1 MRKQVADFLLSGVVF
16 CAVRFAD
23 LALWTDLETGL
34 VKGGHV
40 WLRYA
45 ALFVW
50 VLAALATGH
59 NSAGPA
65 ALLAAPLSRKSAV
78 ALSVP
83 AFAAGTLYL
92 AQGVLDLLAG
102 GILRGALHILCALWL
117 EVLAQRW
124 LAAGLRRKAEA
135 PPPAWLGVAGSL
147 TFAVGVLASFM
158 TNGSSWHR
166 TIPTSAAWQ
175 QLAALLLLAAL
186 LRAVCLPETASPR
199 AVGRY
204 GLLAALLCAAWQLP
218 RCVLLPAGPGDWGL
232 VALGVLGGV
241 CALVW
246 ADPAPRAKGA
256 HAPD

>member
-83 AFAAGTLYL
+83 AFAAG
-92 AQGVLDLLAG
+92 AGVTHSQPFFSASSMNRFG
-102 GILRGALHILCALWL
+102 FSTSNA
-117 EVLAQRW
+117 
-124 LAAGLRRKAEA
+124 RRKIRA
-135 PPPAWLGVAGSL
+135 P
-147 TFAVGVLASFM
+147 
-158 TNGSSWHR
+158 
-166 TIPTSAAWQ
+166 
-175 QLAALLLLAAL
+175 
-186 LRAVCLPETASPR
+186 
-199 AVGRY
+199 
-204 GLLAALLCAAWQLP
+204 
-218 RCVLLPAGPGDWGL
+218 
-232 VALGVLGGV
+232 
-241 CALVW
+241 
-246 ADPAPRAKGA
+246 
-256 HAPD
+256 

>member
-16 CAVRFAD
+16 CAVRFVD

-124 LAAGLRRKAEA
+124 LAAGLRRKTCAGSCLRRGTKA
-135 PPPAWLGVAGSL
+135 PPHAAAGE
-147 TFAVGVLASFM
+147 G
-158 TNGSSWHR
+158 R
-166 TIPTSAAWQ
+166 KAAD
-175 QLAALLLLAAL
+175 
-186 LRAVCLPETASPR
+186 PETG
-199 AVGRY
+199 AVNT
-204 GLLAALLCAAWQLP
+204 P
-218 RCVLLPAGPGDWGL
+218 PATDTEKKS
-232 VALGVLGGV
+232 
-241 CALVW
+241 
-246 ADPAPRAKGA
+246 RRER
-256 HAPD
+256 